1 MGLSGMQQA
10 QDISPLF
17 QLVIQIAPTPR
28 WGFNPNEDV
37 TGYRIQLAQFF
48 LPELPALPGIG
59 KGNRFDYRAFVG
71 PQNAARAGLAR
82 RLSIPQTYLID
93 SSSGENVDDA
103 VFIVHL
109 LSGHPLTC
117 SLSTVG
123 SEKPD
128 QPGRASAH
136 AGSAISPGGCLRE
149 KLSGGCNKPHRPLQ
163 P

>member
-17 QLVIQIAPTPR
+17 QLVIQILPIPR
-28 WGFNPNEDV
+28 CGFHPNEDL

-59 KGNRFDYRAFVG
+59 KGNRFDYHAFVG

-93 SSSGENVDDA
+93 SSSGENVDAA
-103 VFIVHL
+103 VFIVPL
-109 LSGHPLTC
+109 LSGSPLT
-117 SLSTVG
+117 SRL
-123 SEKPD
+123 PA
-128 QPGRASAH
+128 RASQKPPPPPHPSAH
-136 AGSAISPGGCLRE
+136 PGS
-149 KLSGGCNKPHRPLQ
+149 
-163 P
+163 